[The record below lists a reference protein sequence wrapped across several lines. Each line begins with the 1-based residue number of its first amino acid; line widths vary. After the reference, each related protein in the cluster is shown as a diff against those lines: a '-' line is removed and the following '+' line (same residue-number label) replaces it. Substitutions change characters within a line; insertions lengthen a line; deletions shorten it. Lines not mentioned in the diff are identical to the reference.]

1 MTKVGT
7 DLVIAKL
14 DSARMTMYE
23 ASTIPEAKRFVDIG
37 VTAETW
43 AKQQKLGDEITS
55 YAHAF
60 TIDALANLGRMLKAT
75 PRNEGR
81 AGKGRPSLGGAKS
94 EPRKDD
100 TPTLADLGLDKKT
113 SSIAQKLAS
122 LPEKQ
127 LAAVREANTSVTAA
141 LQVVGKPH
149 VSNNSGENEWYTP
162 LYIIERARKAMGA
175 IDCDPASNAL
185 ANKNVKADVFYTA
198 QQDGLTKKWRG
209 RVWLNPPYSNPLC
222 SQFCESVTSRFLNQE
237 IEQACVLVN
246 NATETEWFSKM
257 HSASSA
263 VCFLDGRVKYLDKT
277 GTPANTPLQGQAV
290 LYFGKRVVSFC
301 AAFSNAGR
309 VTVLHG

>member
-75 PRNEGR
+75 PKATGAAGPGR
-81 AGKGRPSLGGAKS
+81 GKAGAKS
-94 EPRKDD
+94 GPAFNDA
-100 TPTLADLGLDKKT
+100 PTLADLGLDKKT